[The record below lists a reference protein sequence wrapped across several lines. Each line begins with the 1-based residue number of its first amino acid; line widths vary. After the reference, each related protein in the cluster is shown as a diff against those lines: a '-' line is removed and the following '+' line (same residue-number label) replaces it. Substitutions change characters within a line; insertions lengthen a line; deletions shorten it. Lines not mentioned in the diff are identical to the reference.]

1 MNKWLTGLQFFG
13 VGWYIS
19 IAILLGVLGGRWL
32 DGKLNTE
39 PLFMI
44 GGLLIGVFA
53 ALFGAYKL
61 LPRLNKDQNKGNS

>member
-13 VGWYIS
+13 VGWYIV

-44 GGLLIGVFA
+44 GGLLLGVFTA
-53 ALFGAYKL
+53 IFGVYKL
-61 LPRLNKDQNKGNS
+61 LPKLDNDQNKRSS